1 MRIRVVYA
9 AATFDVGDIADNIE
23 ALREIGALVSQNR
36 SENLILELADGG
48 TVILVVGPGIPI
60 AVTYTDM

>member
-9 AATFDVGDIADNIE
+9 AATFDVGDTADNIE

>member
-9 AATFDVGDIADNIE
+9 VATFDVGDIADNIE